1 MFITI
6 WYLVA
11 SGDLDYAIWSH
22 YGFFFSCF
30 FLRFKSPQLQE
41 INRNILKSNLAM
53 PLNVP
58 HNKTMFSFFTFNNNC
73 NDCEISF
80 FPPTTQCYV
89 SLHQY

>member
-6 WYLVA
+6 WDLVA
-11 SGDLDYAIWSH
+11 SGDLDYTVEPL
-22 YGFFFSCF
+22 YVFFQLF

-58 HNKTMFSFFTFNNNC
+58 HNKTMFSSFTFNNNC

-80 FPPTTQCYV
+80 FPPTTQCFV
-89 SLHQY
+89 SLQQY